1 MSELPDPTQQ
11 TFKDPAKQR
20 RTSRYQKAQA
30 RRAAQERSDQRFYN
44 GMFALIGF
52 TALLA
57 ILLGAIGING
67 MSVDT
72 SNMAGW
78 TVPWF
83 GPFSKLEAA
92 GLGLISLIALSVY
105 LRMRKRG

>member
-1 MSELPDPTQQ
+1 MPPDNSIDSLP
-11 TFKDPAKQR
+11 KAK
-20 RTSRYQKAQA
+20 RTSRYHKAQQ
-30 RRAAQERSDQRFYN
+30 RRAAQARSDQRFYS

-67 MSVDT
+67 VNIDT
-72 SNMAGW
+72 TGMAGW
-78 TVPWF
+78 TEPWLA
-83 GPFSKLEAA
+83 GFSKLELA
-92 GLGLISLIALSVY
+92 GLGLITLIALSVY